1 MKPALS
7 SSPLDARTRFRVQAK
22 HAGAI
27 GPGKADVLQAIA
39 ETGSIAEAGRRLG
52 MGYQRVW
59 SRVRAMNGGFFE
71 PLARTQRGGAAGG
84 EAGLT
89 ESGTR
94 VLSAYRAIEQ
104 SSAMPNERWPS
115 GFCSCSH

>member
-1 MKPALS
+1 MLH
-7 SSPLDARTRFRVQAK
+7 ARTRFRVQLK
-22 HAGAI
+22 HAVAI

-39 ETGSIAEAGRRLG
+39 ETGSIAEAGRQLG
-52 MGYQRVW
+52 MGYQRMW
-59 SRVRAMNGGFFE
+59 SLTRAVNGDFFE

-84 EAGLT
+84 GAGLT

-94 VLSAYRAIEQ
+94 VLSVCRAIVP

-115 GFCSCSH
+115 GFCSCSL